1 MKVLLVEDD
10 IISRTMLEAMLI
22 KSGCEVV
29 TASNGMKA
37 PALFEVKQTPDLR
50 LIDWTMPEMNGIELR
65 RKIRQMELKIPPYI
79 ILVTAKVK
87 SSDVVIGLDAG
98 ADDYI
103 TKPTGPDEL
112 HARLRA
118 GKRIRR
124 LQSTLT
130 NRVEE
135 LEEAYGRKRYT

>member
-103 TKPTGPDEL
+103 TNRTG
-112 HARLRA
+112 
-118 GKRIRR
+118 RIACAIACRQTHSEVAVN
-124 LQSTLT
+124 LD
-130 NRVEE
+130 
-135 LEEAYGRKRYT
+135 

>member
-1 MKVLLVEDD
+1 
-10 IISRTMLEAMLI
+10 
-22 KSGCEVV
+22 
-29 TASNGMKA
+29 
-37 PALFEVKQTPDLR
+37 
-50 LIDWTMPEMNGIELR
+50 MPEMHGIALCR
-65 RKIRQMELKIPPYI
+65 RIRQTELKIPPYI

-103 TKPTGPDEL
+103 TKPAEPDEL

-135 LEEAYGRKRYT
+135 LEEAYGSKRYT

>member
-1 MKVLLVEDD
+1 MGARVNEDHVQLNHYNKPTK
-10 IISRTMLEAMLI
+10 IHLPPVS
-22 KSGCEVV
+22 
-29 TASNGMKA
+29 
-37 PALFEVKQTPDLR
+37 QTGS
-50 LIDWTMPEMNGIELR
+50 T
-65 RKIRQMELKIPPYI
+65 
-79 ILVTAKVK
+79 
-87 SSDVVIGLDAG
+87 SDVVIGLDAG

-103 TKPTGPDEL
+103 TKPTEPDEL
-112 HARLRA
+112 HVRLRA

>member
-29 TASNGMKA
+29 TTSNGIEA
-37 PALFEVKQTPDLR
+37 PTLFEGKQTPDLR
-50 LIDWTMPEMNGIELR
+50 LIDLTMPEMNGIALCR
-65 RKIRQMELKIPPYI
+65 RIRQTELKIPPYI

-103 TKPTGPDEL
+103 TKPAEPDEL

-135 LEEAYGRKRYT
+135 LEEAYGSKRYT